1 MDLDRGVFLMRK
13 LVLWGH
19 GIEEYREMFDLPQEE
34 KNSTILE
41 YGCGPSAVNYQQ
53 TQLHKKVVSCD
64 PLFVLDKDTLFA
76 KAKMIFA
83 NMAEEVKQHQD
94 QFDFSRSGS
103 LDKLSQERQEGMK
116 LFFADY
122 ERGKADGRY
131 LGVTDYHL
139 PFADFAFDYALS
151 SHYFFADLEDQTVD
165 FHLFAIRE
173 LARVAKEV
181 RIFPLI
187 DREGKTSQFL
197 GPVLL
202 GLQQD
207 NYGVEVREVDFHLH
221 KSGNAMLRVWAQQCV
236 V

>member
-1 MDLDRGVFLMRK
+1 MRK

-19 GIEEYREMFDLPQEE
+19 GIEDYREMFDLPQGVE
-34 KNSTILE
+34 NLRLLE

-53 TQLHKKVVSCD
+53 TQVKKKGVVSCD
-64 PLFVLDKDTLFA
+64 PLFVLDKDTLLA

-83 NMAEEVKQHQD
+83 NMAEEVRQHQD
-94 QFDFSRSGS
+94 QFDFSRNGS
-103 LDKLSQERQEGMK
+103 LDKLLQERQEGMK
-116 LFFADY
+116 QFFADY
-122 ERGKADGRY
+122 EQGKADGRY
-131 LGVTDYHL
+131 LGLTDYHL
-139 PFADFAFDYALS
+139 PFADFTFDFALS
-151 SHYFFADLEDQTVD
+151 SHYFFADLDDQTVD
-165 FHLFAIRE
+165 FHLIAIRE

-187 DREGKTSQFL
+187 DREGNTSQFL

-202 GLQQD
+202 GLQQE
-207 NYGVEVREVDFHLH
+207 NYGVEVREAAFHLY